1 MSGFGICLDALMAVS
16 IAGLAA
22 ASVFS
27 RDLFRSVV
35 LFMVFGLIMAL
46 AWARLRAP
54 DIAITEVAL
63 GSGLTGAMLLYAA
76 FSLKR
81 REKDRKKR

>member
-1 MSGFGICLDALMAVS
+1 MSGFGIYLDALMAIS

-35 LFMVFGLIMAL
+35 LFMVFGLVMAL
-46 AWARLRAP
+46 AWARLRAS
-54 DIAITEVAL
+54 DIAIAEVAL
-63 GSGLTGAMLLYAA
+63 GSGLTGAMLLYAVA
-76 FSLKR
+76 SLKR
-81 REKDRKKR
+81 QGRDDGKR

>member
-1 MSGFGICLDALMAVS
+1 MSGFGIYLDALMAIS

-35 LFMVFGLIMAL
+35 LFMVFGLVMAL

-63 GSGLTGAMLLYAA
+63 GSGLIGAMLLYAVA
-76 FSLKR
+76 SLER
-81 REKDRKKR
+81 RGKDRKKR